1 MSYSFL
7 DYTVE
12 DVFTLAAALAG
23 LLLIGLLVDWV
34 RKRTGRHPSPSNS

>member
-7 DYTVE
+7 DYPVE

-23 LLLIGLLVDWV
+23 LLLIGFLVDWL
-34 RKRTGRHPSPSNS
+34 RKKTGRYPASA

>member
-7 DYTVE
+7 DYPVE

-23 LLLIGLLVDWV
+23 LLVIGLLVDWL
-34 RKRTGRHPSPSNS
+34 RKRTDRYPS